1 PFRCRTHPLTLV
13 GVNEMSDPAQAV
25 AEIVALAVAASEDPE
40 ADLPEALERA
50 HGELQQLLVEGEG

>member
-1 PFRCRTHPLTLV
+1 
-13 GVNEMSDPAQAV
+13 MSDPAQAV